1 MAGKVLCVDELE
13 RSRRIRGA
21 ADRGTAGGELK
32 IGAPKHGALLAVL
45 ALDVFTLRA
54 PGDTMPLLTDGVTE
68 RRRGDERF
76 REERLEQMLAA
87 ADPGESS
94 QRTASR
100 IAGAVRSFAPAPFE
114 DDMAIVDIQVAPA
127 TASEVAA

>member
-1 MAGKVLCVDELE
+1 MTREEMAGKVLCVDELE

-68 RRRGDERF
+68 RRRGDER
-76 REERLEQMLAA
+76 
-87 ADPGESS
+87 S
-94 QRTASR
+94 
-100 IAGAVRSFAPAPFE
+100 
-114 DDMAIVDIQVAPA
+114 
-127 TASEVAA
+127 ASEVAA

>member
-13 RSRRIRGA
+13 RSRRIIGA
-21 ADRGTAGGELK
+21 ADCGAAGEELE

-54 PGDTMPLLTDGVTE
+54 PGDAMPLLTDDLTE

-76 REERLEQMLAA
+76 RAERLEQMLAV
-87 ADPGESS
+87 ADLGESS

-100 IAGAVRSFAPAPFE
+100 IAGAARSFAPAPFQ
-114 DDMAIVDIQVAPA
+114 DDIQVMPA
-127 TASEVAA
+127 TAAEVAA